1 MNHPPLWSTYTLILL
16 ALWLLA
22 SPATFD
28 YHSHPLSWSDYG
40 AGLLLL
46 ALSLSS
52 RRNPRQ
58 STLWWIAGIGI
69 WLQLAPLIFWAPNGA
84 GYLNNTLVGSFI
96 ITLSVICFP
105 LPGQLP
111 DEEPSVPPGWS
122 YNPSSWA
129 QRIPI
134 ALFAFICWMISRYL
148 SAYQLGYIDVI
159 WDPFFHPGTRAVL
172 ESDVS
177 KAFPVSDA
185 GLGAFAYT
193 LEFFSTLQGGKT
205 RWRTSPW
212 LVLVFGILVIPV
224 SLVSTILIIL
234 QPLAVG
240 TWCTLCLA
248 TAVFM
253 LIGIPF
259 AIDEVVA
266 TLQFLKQNGKN
277 QKFLPLLFRGG
288 ISGEASADRR
298 SPSLQQP
305 FIVLCK
311 ASLWG
316 MTFPKGLVGA
326 SLLGIAMMALPTLF
340 NIQSLVAK
348 LDPIL
353 GAFIIV
359 VSVIAFSEMARSLR
373 WINCGFAVLLLAATG
388 YSFSTIHYLLS
399 LAHLVIAFLI
409 ALCSIPKGKIKER
422 F

>member
-1 MNHPPLWSTYTLILL
+1 M
-16 ALWLLA
+16 
-22 SPATFD
+22 
-28 YHSHPLSWSDYG
+28 
-40 AGLLLL
+40 
-46 ALSLSS
+46 
-52 RRNPRQ
+52 RNPKQ
-58 STLWWIAGIGI
+58 STLWLIAGIGI
-69 WLQLAPLIFWAPNGA
+69 WLQLAPLIFWAPNA
-84 GYLNNTLVGSFI
+84 GSYLNNTLVGCFV

-111 DEEPSVPPGWS
+111 DEEPSMPPGWS

-129 QRIPI
+129 QRLPI

-159 WDPFFHPGTRAVL
+159 WDPFFHPGTKAVL
-172 ESDVS
+172 ESNVS

-248 TAVFM
+248 TAIFM

-266 TLQFLKQNGKN
+266 TMQFLKHNRKK
-277 QKFLPLLFRGG
+277 QKFLALLFRGG
-288 ISGEASADRR
+288 MSPGAGTDQR

-305 FIVLCK
+305 FNILWK

-316 MTFPKGLVGA
+316 MTFPIGLQINT
-326 SLLGIAMMALPTLF
+326 LLGIGMMALPTLTGL
-340 NIQSLVAK
+340 QGTVADF
-348 LDPIL
+348 DPIL
-353 GAFIIV
+353 GSLIIV
-359 VSVIAFSEMARSLR
+359 VSVISFSEMARSIR
-373 WINCGFAVLLLAATG
+373 WVNCALGPILLALTG
-388 YSFSTIHYLLS
+388 YSFAELPLYLS
-399 LAHLVIAFLI
+399 ITHLICAFLVVI
-409 ALCSIPKGKIKER
+409 CSIPKGEIREQ